1 MDLWIMETVETI
13 QKHHHPPLTKKKV
26 FEQQLC
32 EINACFETAA
42 LRFLESGKM
51 SVLSLREYVS
61 AYTLSIL
68 SFKNT
73 RLSRL
78 GSS

>member
-13 QKHHHPPLTKKKV
+13 QKHHHPPLKKKKV

-42 LRFLESGKM
+42 LRFLES
-51 SVLSLREYVS
+51 
-61 AYTLSIL
+61 A
-68 SFKNT
+68 
-73 RLSRL
+73 
-78 GSS
+78 